1 MTAWGSLT
9 VGITAI
15 IGAGTGIYGAVQ
27 GHRAMSREDKRDL
40 AERRPQLQYSLT
52 ATDPVRHT
60 LTVWHNGVDPVDE
73 VSLRV
78 EPASTFVG
86 FDGDGFV
93 TRTWTHGDLRPG
105 DRPSTGFFVADD
117 TSTVVVIATLRQGK
131 DIWPQRIEI
140 DSIPRP
146 PQVW

>member
-9 VGITAI
+9 VGVTAI

-27 GHRAMSREDKRDL
+27 GHRAMSREDERDR
-40 AERRPQLQYSLT
+40 AERRPKLGCSLT
-52 ATDPVRHT
+52 DTDPVRHT
-60 LTVWHNGVDPVDE
+60 LTVWHDGVDPIDE
-73 VSLRV
+73 VALRV
-78 EPASTFVG
+78 EPASTF
-86 FDGDGFV
+86 DGGGFV
-93 TRTWTHGDLRPG
+93 APTWTHGDLRPG

-117 TSTVVVIATLRQGK
+117 TRTVVAIAILRQRK

-140 DSIPRP
+140 DSVPRP

>member
-1 MTAWGSLT
+1 MG
-9 VGITAI
+9 VTAI
-15 IGAGTGIYGAVQ
+15 IGASTGIYGAVQ
-27 GHRAMSREDKRDL
+27 GHRAMSREDTRDR
-40 AERRPQLQYSLT
+40 AERRPKLGCSLT

-60 LTVWHNGVDPVDE
+60 LNIWHDGVDPIDE
-73 VSLRV
+73 VTLRV
-78 EPASTFVG
+78 KPASTFVG
-86 FDGDGFV
+86 FDGGGIV
-93 TRTWTHGDLRPG
+93 TPTWTHRDMRPG

-140 DSIPRP
+140 DSVPRP